1 MIIPLVPPKP
11 DSIATSTSTA
21 RYQTISN
28 VNMTPSSSRTVSNPK
43 TSTSFDGAQTLS
55 AGGDVISSSSD
66 SDDDKKKKPR
76 SQKKK

>member
-1 MIIPLVPPKP
+1 
-11 DSIATSTSTA
+11 
-21 RYQTISN
+21 
-28 VNMTPSSSRTVSNPK
+28 MTPSSSRTVSNPK